1 MNISDLPGLRLSGVI
16 FETTAENYRPNT
28 WPPADDFPVVI
39 DSNGKVI
46 SRYSDTR
53 WDLSVWHGRTL
64 SIYFGDGLGNGR
76 KVSPVNAYILRQI
89 VAWWLWGSS
98 TVVKIRSIATKFET
112 LKPIFDICTIHD
124 ISVTNLS
131 SYPNVIKEVASYF
144 NSRTSH
150 LLTYLN
156 EINFASDKLGFTILN
171 KWGMGILIENL
182 LPTEK
187 VQTPYIPV
195 RIWSY
200 QVSRLKECLD
210 DFMKHQ
216 ERIIKCFNFCL
227 EAYSQNAG
235 GNLSYAF
242 GGLGSDSPFNTHKV
256 KGQRKSGKVFYGS
269 FSDTA
274 ESFGIDELLKKW
286 ADSDRISNFSS
297 YMTLISSVGLAYILN
312 FSLMRV
318 EECSRLRANCLEV
331 ERDLTGDDVYLIRG
345 STTKTIEDSEA
356 KWIVS
361 PTVETAIN
369 AMRIIASLRLKA
381 AKENPKIHFSKENID
396 NPVLQPLARE
406 PWVPVKLS
414 HGKNEFKK
422 IRSYAEFRILWPK
435 LFSDDELTITEKD
448 LEVANRITYG
458 LDFDKFAVG
467 KIWPLAWHQL
477 RRTGA
482 VNMLASG
489 LVSEFSVQ
497 YQLKHSSQAMSRYYG
512 QNYYK
517 LTEPL
522 DNEARNYY
530 LRQMYESIAR
540 DFKELQAQHY
550 ISPHSQKRKD
560 QIISEISEK
569 DHTQLIEAAKEGRI
583 SYRETFLGGCANTGP
598 PCSLGGI
605 SNISSCMGFADNKP
619 CNYALINAKKLPV
632 IHQLKSVLISQKIA
646 AVIGTPQYE
655 SLQAQIESAE
665 RAIHVINV
673 S

>member
-1 MNISDLPGLRLSGVI
+1 MNISELPGLRLSGVI
-16 FETTAENYRPNT
+16 FETTAENYRPNM
-28 WPPADDFPVVI
+28 WPPSDDFPVVI
-39 DSNGKVI
+39 DSTGKVI
-46 SRYSDTR
+46 SRYGDIR
-53 WDLSVWHGRTL
+53 WDLSIWNGSTL

-76 KVSPVNAYILRQI
+76 RVSPKNACILRQI
-89 VAWWLWGSS
+89 VAWWLWGTS
-98 TVVKIRSIATKFET
+98 TVVTARTIASRFKT
-112 LKPIFDICTIHD
+112 LKPIFDICTIND
-124 ISVTNLS
+124 ISVTELS
-131 SYPNVIKEVASYF
+131 YYPKVIKEIASHF
-144 NSRTSH
+144 NSGTGH

-156 EINFASDKLGFTILN
+156 EINFASDKLGFIILD
-171 KWGMGILIENL
+171 KQGIKVLIEHLVPIEN
-182 LPTEK
+182 

-200 QVSRLKECLD
+200 QVGRLKECLD
-210 DFMKHQ
+210 DFMRHQ
-216 ERIIKCFNFCL
+216 EKIVACFNFCL
-227 EAYSQNAG
+227 DGYSQNAG
-235 GNLSYAF
+235 GNLSDAF
-242 GGLGSDSPFNTHKV
+242 GGLGFNSPFNAHRV
-256 KGQRKSGKVFYGS
+256 IGQRKSGKVFYGS

-274 ESFGIDELLKKW
+274 KSFGIDELLEKW
-286 ADSDRISNFSS
+286 TNSDRINNFSS

-318 EECSRLRANCLEV
+318 EECSRLRTNCLEV
-331 ERDLTGDDVYLIRG
+331 ERDLTGADVYLIKG
-345 STTKTIEDSEA
+345 ITTKTIEDSDA

-361 PTVETAIN
+361 PAVEIAIN

-381 AKENPKIHFSKENID
+381 AKENPKIHFSKEDID
-396 NPVLQPLARE
+396 NPVLQSLARE
-406 PWVPVKLS
+406 PWASIKPS
-414 HGKNEFKK
+414 HGKNEFKRM
-422 IRSYAEFRILWPK
+422 RSYAEFRIFWPK
-435 LFSDDELTITEKD
+435 LFADEELKITEKD
-448 LEVANRITYG
+448 LEIANRITYG
-458 LDFDKFAVG
+458 LDSEKFAVG
-467 KIWPLAWHQL
+467 KIWTLAWHQL

-530 LRQMYESIAR
+530 VRQMYESIAR
-540 DFKELQAQHY
+540 DFKELQSQHY

-583 SYRETFLGGCANTGP
+583 SYRETFLGGCANIGP

-605 SNISSCMGFADNKP
+605 SNISSCMGFGDNKP
-619 CNYALINAKKLPV
+619 CNYALINAEKLPV
-632 IHQLKSVLISQKIA
+632 IHQLKNVLINQKIA